1 MRHQKRKINTLILIS
16 ILTSW
21 DLAQA
26 AESNLPLSPPL
37 QTGTNDIYS
46 WVPLAITIGAGL
58 ITVFILYMILLR
70 RFNHLQTKALEE
82 SEERFRRFFMTSKDP
97 VFITSKEGKWLDVND
112 ATVRL
117 FGYDSKEEFLDTT
130 VQQVYANP
138 EERPLL
144 LAQVDDQGFVKDM
157 PLELVDIRGNILHTL
172 LTTTVIRSSDREV
185 IGYQGTIRDN
195 TSWIETQQ
203 RLEENRES
211 LDLAITGTGAGLW
224 DWNIQSDQIT
234 INERWAEMIGYL
246 ESELAPVTIDTW
258 ERLSHPEDL
267 DKSNKLI
274 LQHFAGDL
282 SLYQCEI
289 RMKHKNGNWI
299 WVLSRGRVVSRAN
312 DGSPLRMVGTT
323 QDVTERVKIRD
334 ENQDYADQ
342 LEALYEVTSSLS
354 STLSLKDLLRLIL
367 VKLEETLS
375 FDSASIFLLK
385 NEELRIETVHNHPN
399 PDLVVGKT
407 FPTTNLLFQEIR
419 KKKKPII
426 IDNAMRDSRFQ
437 GWGGMHHVKGWL
449 GVPLIIQDDFIGYI
463 TLDSNK
469 ISAFGSEEAKLANIF
484 ATQAAQAIN
493 NARLYEKLSQHAE
506 GLESQIQDRT
516 MELQKMVDHMTGRE
530 IRMTELKDVI
540 TQLKA
545 QLKDH
550 DIEPAAED
558 PLKR

>member
-1 MRHQKRKINTLILIS
+1 MKHQKKKANTLILIL
-16 ILTSW
+16 ILSSW
-21 DLAQA
+21 SPAHA
-26 AESNLPLSPPL
+26 AESNVRLTHLFQIGPDVSSDWVTLS
-37 QTGTNDIYS
+37 
-46 WVPLAITIGAGL
+46 ITIGAGL
-58 ITVFILYMILLR
+58 ISLFILYTILR
-70 RFNHLQTKALEE
+70 RRFDRIQTKALEE
-82 SEERFRRFFMTSKDP
+82 SEERYRRFFMTSKDP

-130 VQQVYANP
+130 VQKVYANP

-144 LAQVDDQGFVKDM
+144 LAQVEEEGFVKDM
-157 PLELVDIRGNILHTL
+157 PLDLIDIRGNILHTL
-172 LTTTVIRSSDREV
+172 LTTTVIKSNDRKIV
-185 IGYQGTIRDN
+185 GYQGTIRDN

-203 RLEENRES
+203 SLEENRES
-211 LDLAITGTGAGLW
+211 LDLAISGTGAGLW
-224 DWNIQSDQIT
+224 DWNIKSNQIT
-234 INERWAEMIGYL
+234 INERWAEMIGYQQ
-246 ESELAPVTIDTW
+246 SELVPVTIDTW
-258 ERLSHPEDL
+258 EGLSHPEDL
-267 DKSNKLI
+267 EKSNKLI

-282 SLYQCEI
+282 SLYQCEF

-334 ENQDYADQ
+334 EIQDYADQ

-375 FDSASIFLLK
+375 FDSASIFLLE

-463 TLDSNK
+463 TLDSHR

-493 NARLYEKLSQHAE
+493 NARLYEKLSHHADS
-506 GLESQIQDRT
+506 LESQIQDRT

-530 IRMTELKDVI
+530 IRMAELKDVI

-545 QLKDH
+545 QLEDH
-550 DIEPAAED
+550 NIEPAADD
-558 PLKR
+558 PLK